1 MSLTSC
7 TFLLLLQSL
16 SRQSI
21 THPSCSNHNMPYDFP
36 NASIPSQHA
45 DDDDGDESDHSFVPN
60 DSELESFSDESSDE
74 KEFDMIE
81 SQETKPELKTPVN
94 RRQSKGTTSKGNS
107 SLTRRTRSRLK
118 GLVFEKVASEVSSA
132 N

>member
-1 MSLTSC
+1 MSLTNC

-16 SRQSI
+16 SQQSI
-21 THPSCSNHNMPYDFP
+21 THPSCLNHNMPYDFP

-45 DDDDGDESDHSFVPN
+45 DDDDDDELDHSFVPN

-74 KEFDMIE
+74 EEYDMIE

-94 RRQSKGTTSKGNS
+94 RRQSKGTTSKGIS
-107 SLTRRTRSRLK
+107 PSTGRTRSR
-118 GLVFEKVASEVSSA
+118 ERVSI
-132 N
+132 